1 MSFKATLA
9 HTDADIAHT
18 GAAAAAAFRT
28 IKTGLDQDRL
38 DTLLVADIK
47 KEPFRRQVR

>member
-9 HTDADIAHT
+9 HSEADIAHT
-18 GAAAAAAFRT
+18 AAAAKAAFAI
-28 IKTGLDQDRL
+28 IKTAIEHNEFDK
-38 DTLLVADIK
+38 LLVADV